1 MPEHK
6 DLKNELDQALA
17 VIQVYRDLL
26 ENKKQDYR
34 AIFIALIVSLLVNLA
49 IVGAFLW
56 YESGWDCTDTTTTTT
71 EQYVDGDNGNIVNGD
86 QYNDQAQNQSGGE

>member
-6 DLKNELDQALA
+6 DLNELDQSLA
-17 VIQVYRDLL
+17 IIQLCRDLL
-26 ENKKQDYR
+26 EYKKRDTK
-34 AIFIALIVSLLVNLA
+34 ILFIALIISLLTNLA
-49 IVGAFLW
+49 IVAAFLW
-56 YESGWDCTDTTTTTT
+56 YESGWDYTDTTTTTT